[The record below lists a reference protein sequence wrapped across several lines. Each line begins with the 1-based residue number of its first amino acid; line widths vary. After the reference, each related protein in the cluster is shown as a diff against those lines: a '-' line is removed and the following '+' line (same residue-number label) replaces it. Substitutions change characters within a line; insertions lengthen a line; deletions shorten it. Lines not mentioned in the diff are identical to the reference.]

1 MRQIVV
7 LFLIIAGITCS
18 ASAESPAPLKQ
29 LLTGDDSRGW
39 EAVGRLNFA
48 GSGMCTGALIE
59 PDLVLTAAHC
69 LYDSENNRLVPA
81 SEIEFQ
87 AGLRHGRAAAYRS
100 VRSAVPHPGYNYGAE
115 GRPQVINDLA
125 LLRLARPIDNGR
137 VIPFETSQTP
147 NKGDAVGVVSYAHDR
162 ADTPSLQEPCHVLAR
177 RFGSIVLS
185 CDVDF
190 GSSGAPVF
198 VIEDGVARIV
208 SVVSAKA
215 EIGERRV
222 ALGSSLGSALD
233 EVMEAM
239 LTSPRNAT
247 TNVSTSERVAPDTS
261 KSQTGAKFVKP

>member
-1 MRQIVV
+1 M
-7 LFLIIAGITCS
+7 
-18 ASAESPAPLKQ
+18 
-29 LLTGDDSRGW
+29 
-39 EAVGRLNFA
+39 
-48 GSGMCTGALIE
+48 
-59 PDLVLTAAHC
+59 
-69 LYDSENNRLVPA
+69 
-81 SEIEFQ
+81 
-87 AGLRHGRAAAYRS
+87 
-100 VRSAVPHPGYNYGAE
+100 
-115 GRPQVINDLA
+115 INDLA

-239 LTSPRNAT
+239 LTNPRNAT
-247 TNVSTSERVAPDTS
+247 TNVSASFAISPSAGRRSCAPKEQFTPA
-261 KSQTGAKFVKP
+261 AKGCA